1 MRSALNFAFA
11 AIISAALAACS
22 GTTSSSSLPAS
33 HVDSVARTTQSA
45 HASGP
50 SLNGMV
56 DGHPAHV
63 LLPRNAAST
72 RGSGG
77 NLVYHGGPIQK
88 NPVIYVV
95 YWGFTGT
102 SADPDGVAPYLTSFL
117 QGIGGSP
124 LLNVVTQYSS
134 SAAGNILN
142 PVHQFKGEWF
152 DNDSIPNQPSGAQ
165 IANEAERAA
174 AHFGYNY
181 DASYIVALPHGSLNH
196 LGYCAYHSV
205 ASTAAGDVHY
215 TDLPYQPDFPG
226 CGVNSVNSG
235 AQGLLD
241 STSETA
247 VHEVAETQT
256 DPDTRTGWYD
266 NYGNEIGDYCS
277 YINLQNVKL
286 STGTYAIQPL
296 WSNAASYCA
305 TSY

>member
-1 MRSALNFAFA
+1 
-11 AIISAALAACS
+11 
-22 GTTSSSSLPAS
+22 
-33 HVDSVARTTQSA
+33 
-45 HASGP
+45 
-50 SLNGMV
+50 MV
-56 DGHPAHV
+56 DGHPMHV

-72 RGSGG
+72 KSSGG

-95 YWGFTGT
+95 YWGFNGPA
-102 SADPDGVAPYLTSFL
+102 ADPDGVAPYLTSFL
-117 QGIGGSP
+117 KGIGGSP
-124 LLNVVTQYSS
+124 LLNIDTQYYST
-134 SAAGNILN
+134 AGGNILN

-174 AHFGYNY
+174 THFGYNY
-181 DASYIVALPHGSLNH
+181 DASYVIAMPHGAFNN
-196 LGYCAYHSV
+196 LGYCAYHWYT
-205 ASTAAGDVHY
+205 ASAAGNVHY

-226 CGVNSVNSG
+226 CGTDSVNTG

-256 DPDTRTGWYD
+256 DPDGSSWYD
-266 NYGNEIGDYCS
+266 SAGNEIGDYCS
-277 YINLQNVKL
+277 YINLQNTKL

-296 WSNAASYCA
+296 WSNAANYCA
-305 TSY
+305 TSYP